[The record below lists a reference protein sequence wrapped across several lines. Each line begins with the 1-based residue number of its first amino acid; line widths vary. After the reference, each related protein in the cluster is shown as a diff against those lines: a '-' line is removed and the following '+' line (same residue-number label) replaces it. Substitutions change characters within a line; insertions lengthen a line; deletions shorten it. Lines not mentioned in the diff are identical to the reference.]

1 MRVYYCDGSSHKK
14 KGKIGIGIV
23 GKDIYEYIEKDY
35 CAYKE
40 MSHEVE
46 AIIKTIE
53 SLNGRCYNIK
63 IINDDKC
70 LVGTIKSNLQGIKV
84 RSQGLNKQPRF
95 HFLMELIRKY
105 KIEVGTPNSEQDR
118 DSIRKCHNLS
128 RRYMLKNKN
137 KKKKEIFK
145 DESKLYG

>member
-1 MRVYYCDGSSHKK
+1 MRSYYCDGSSHKK

-23 GKDIYEYIEKDY
+23 GSDIYKYIEKDY
-35 CAYKE
+35 HAYKE

-70 LVGTIKSNLQGIKV
+70 LVGAIKNNLQGNKV
-84 RSQGLNKQPRF
+84 RSQGLNRQPRF
-95 HFLMELIRKY
+95 HLLMELLKRY
-105 KIEVGTPNSEQDR
+105 KIEVDVPRSEQDK

-128 RRYMLKNKN
+128 RRYMLKNK
-137 KKKKEIFK
+137 KKRN
-145 DESKLYG
+145 DRNESKLYN